1 MDKFNVSTSNR
12 KVFEEKYSNSTNE
25 EIQKEILWHL
35 NQNLLKL
42 EQIKNNTKTM
52 IIWLI
57 VIPIII
63 IILWVIV
70 EFFSNV
76 FH

>member
-1 MDKFNVSTSNR
+1 MEKYNVKTSNR
-12 KVFEEKYSNSTNE
+12 KVFNEKYSNSSNE

-42 EQIKNNTKTM
+42 EQIKQNTKTM

-63 IILWVIV
+63 IVLWLIIN
-70 EFFSNV
+70 FFAN
-76 FH
+76 

>member
-1 MDKFNVSTSNR
+1 MEKFKVTYSNR
-12 KVFEEKYSNSTNE
+12 KVFDEKYSGYNNE

-42 EQIKNNTKTM
+42 EQIKSNTRTM

-63 IILWVIV
+63 FLLWLTI
-70 EFFSNV
+70 EFFRNGFS
-76 FH
+76 

>member
-1 MDKFNVSTSNR
+1 MEKFKVTYSNR
-12 KVFEEKYSNSTNE
+12 KVFDEKYSGYNNE
-25 EIQKEILWHL
+25 EIQKEVLWHL

-42 EQIKNNTKTM
+42 EQIKNNTRTM

-63 IILWVIV
+63 FVLWLIV
-70 EFFSNV
+70 EFFRNGFS
-76 FH
+76 

>member
-1 MDKFNVSTSNR
+1 MEKFKVITSNR
-12 KVFEEKYSNSTNE
+12 KVFDEKYSDYNNE

-42 EQIKNNTKTM
+42 EQIKNNTRTM

-63 IILWVIV
+63 FVLWLIV
-70 EFFSNV
+70 EFFRNGSS
-76 FH
+76 